1 MKKLLGTAAV
11 LAVAALTLYWIAGAR
26 HEDVTMQA
34 SPSASISLLG
44 LGNEPL
50 RQPAPVAAPP
60 RVSLPPTLTKSQEVD
75 RLGHSANPIDNY
87 RAYKMVRACLD
98 AAPNAKQ
105 AVCGDISPGQTSAET
120 RMLWLVTAA
129 KAGVWHSFVDVESE
143 GPSGLGHTLN
153 PPPAVVAVDQAFM
166 AEVQTMVAA
175 AEKSGDPEV
184 LLRSIHTYLSEG
196 RTDQAVALAY
206 AMDAITTDTHHPLAG
221 RILESMTPEISAMT
235 PEQLTAAQAQGAS
248 IAAAAKQSPYYGSL

>member
-11 LAVAALTLYWIAGAR
+11 LAVAALTLYWTAGAR
-26 HEDVTMQA
+26 HEAGTMQA

-50 RQPAPVAAPP
+50 TQPAPAPAPP
-60 RVSLPPTLTKSQEVD
+60 RVALPPTLTKSQVVD
-75 RLGHSANPIDNY
+75 QLGHSANPIDNY

-98 AAPNAKQ
+98 AKPEAKQ

-129 KAGVWHSFVDVESE
+129 KAGVWHSFVDVEDE
-143 GPSGLGHTLN
+143 GPLGLGVTWN
-153 PPPAVVAVDQAFM
+153 PPSAVAAVEQAFM
-166 AEVQTMVAA
+166 GDVQTMVAA

-184 LLRSIHTYLSEG
+184 LLRSIHAYLSQGQTTE
-196 RTDQAVALAY
+196 AVALAY

-221 RILESMTPEISAMT
+221 RVLKSMAPEIGAMS
-235 PEQLTAAQAQGAS
+235 PEQLKAAQAQGAT
-248 IAAAAKQSPYYGSL
+248 IAAAAKQSPYYGSI